1 LLVLSVA
8 TAVLALAWPHL
19 QKDAPADKNPEQIE
33 ADSSLEKEGDA
44 DKVPAKSEAEL
55 KADPGSYLAS
65 RFAQLQNDHR
75 NSTDFIRDALAA
87 DPENLELKRQYYH
100 LLLIEGNV
108 DEALTVAK
116 TITDKEILKSMASD
130 VLTAVK
136 MIKEKQYAE
145 ALPLIRSHDQGAL
158 NSIMMPLLTG
168 WIKIGAQM
176 IRGPVTI
183 EQIMGKD
190 AKPDT
195 PFVAYHLALMNDVL
209 GHTKEASEFYAM
221 ASKEPHKTP
230 FRIIETAQNFYLRSG
245 QADKASTLI
254 EKTKEGGKQ
263 LSFDASV
270 KGPVTPIV
278 RDARDGVAELFY
290 SIGSIL
296 YGVNA
301 AEDEIVYLRM
311 ALYLNPQFPAAQYLL
326 AAGLEQ
332 MKNISEAIKAYE
344 RIEKTS
350 PLYLR
355 GQVRIAQIEH
365 ERGDTQAAMEK
376 LESIAKNPSYS
387 EEALLAKG
395 DLLRDMERFSEAAA
409 VYTKVIAEI
418 TTPEPSDWVKYYAR
432 GIAYERAGEWPK
444 AEADF
449 KRALELE
456 PDQPDVLN
464 YIGYTWLTMNRHI
477 PEAKAMI
484 EKALSQRPNDAHII
498 DSMGWAYYLTGDFE
512 QALEYLEQAVELMP
526 GDVTTND
533 HLGDVYWRL
542 GRKKEARFQWER
554 ALIFKP
560 DAKTQAII
568 EDKIKNG
575 MPPFVAPA
583 MQAPAHEKSTGTSL

>member
-1 LLVLSVA
+1 VEG
-8 TAVLALAWPHL
+8 
-19 QKDAPADKNPEQIE
+19 K
-33 ADSSLEKEGDA
+33 SSTEKSDNT
-44 DKVPAKSEAEL
+44 DKVPVKSEAEL
-55 KADPGSYLAS
+55 RADPGSYLAS
-65 RFAQLQNDHR
+65 RFAQIQNDHR
-75 NSTDFIRDALAA
+75 SSTDFIRDALAA
-87 DPENLELKRQYYH
+87 DPENLDLKRQYYQ

-108 DEALTVAK
+108 DEALAVAK
-116 TITDKEILKSMASD
+116 TITDEKALQSMATD
-130 VLTAVK
+130 VLNAVK
-136 MIKEKQYAE
+136 LIKEKKYSE
-145 ALPLIRSHDQGAL
+145 SLPLIRARDQGTL

-168 WIKIGAQM
+168 WTKIGAEM
-176 IRGPVTI
+176 IRGPVTV

-190 AKPDT
+190 AKTDT

-209 GHTKEASEFYAM
+209 GHTKEASEFYAI
-221 ASKEPHKTP
+221 ATKDPKKTP
-230 FRIIETAQNFYLRSG
+230 FRIIETAQNFYQRSG
-245 QADKASTLI
+245 QADKAIALI
-254 EKTKEGGKQ
+254 ENAKEGGKT
-263 LSFDASV
+263 LSLGSV
-270 KGPVTPIV
+270 AKNAAAPIIH
-278 RDARDGVAELFY
+278 DARDGVAELFY

-301 AEDEIVYLRM
+301 VEDEIVYLRM
-311 ALYLNPQFPAAQYLL
+311 SLYLNPRFAAAQFLL

-332 MKNISEAIKAYE
+332 TKNNTEAIKAYE
-344 RIEKTS
+344 LIEKDS

-365 ERGDTQAAMEK
+365 ERGDTQAALEK
-376 LESIAKNPSYS
+376 LESISRNPAYS

-395 DLLRDMERFSEAAA
+395 DLLRDMERFMEAAS
-409 VYTKVIAEI
+409 VYSKIIAEI
-418 TTPEPSDWVKYYAR
+418 KTAEPSDWVKFYAR
-432 GIAYERAGEWPK
+432 GIAYERGGQWPK

-464 YIGYTWLTMNRHI
+464 YIGYTWLTMNRNL

-484 EKALSQRPNDAHII
+484 ENALRQRPNDAHII
-498 DSMGWAYYLTGDFE
+498 DSMGWAYYLMGDFE

-526 GDVTTND
+526 GDVVTNE

-560 DAKTQAII
+560 DAKTKAAI

-575 MPPFVAPA
+575 MAPFIAPA
-583 MQAPAHEKSTGTSL
+583 ALPPASQKPNGTSL